1 MFGAL
6 FVFGGCVCVWGMRL
20 RLKLACR
27 KGRDVFNFYRQEGK
41 LICGWE
47 KPFLVVDKPL
57 LILSKPFFILSR
69 SCCFMGKLLFNTTGK
84 RFFKFVKKSLFFFQV
99 QAFACQL
106 LVEVGY
112 AEGDDGG
119 YGSGML
125 LVFGDVFGV

>member
-1 MFGAL
+1 MGILLDRDYSFYSRRDGHY
-6 FVFGGCVCVWGMRL
+6 GYL
-20 RLKLACR
+20 RASQEDTDATTAC
-27 KGRDVFNFYRQEGK
+27 KEGK
-41 LICGWE
+41 DTTTVCKKE
-47 KPFLVVDKPL
+47 KVYSFFTDRFLEG
-57 LILSKPFFILSR
+57 IY
-69 SCCFMGKLLFNTTGK
+69 
-84 RFFKFVKKSLFFFQV
+84 VKKSLFFFQV